1 MAAMSS
7 HAPET
12 ETFKQFKDSFAY
24 GSRTDLS
31 FKFLK
36 GLSTEDAALFFQ
48 ELLSKI
54 GDSVNDGDL
63 DRLLQHVYEW
73 QVRSHEPHAEDAAAD
88 RWVYEDGPFA
98 PLAKPLSES
107 RVALFTS
114 SGHFVDGD
122 DPEPFGVKGMTQEQ
136 ACLRAVDF
144 VRARP
149 ALSTIPANTPNDNLR
164 VRHAGYD
171 IRGAEADPNVTFP
184 LERMRDIESEGV
196 FGELASEA
204 YSFPGIA
211 SQIPIIR
218 ESAPEWTALLHDRG
232 VDAVL
237 MVPV

>member
-1 MAAMSS
+1 MSAMSS
-7 HAPET
+7 RTPET
-12 ETFKQFKDSFAY
+12 ETFKHFKDSFAY

-73 QVRSHEPHAEDAAAD
+73 QVRSHEPNEEDPGTD
-88 RWVYEDGPFA
+88 QWVYEDGPFA

-122 DPEPFGVKGMTQEQ
+122 DPEPFGVKGMTQEE
-136 ACLRAVDF
+136 ACLRTTDF
-144 VRARP
+144 VRAKP
-149 ALSTIPANTPNDNLR
+149 LLSTIPADTSNDNLR
-164 VRHAGYD
+164 VRHPGYD
-171 IRGAEADPNVTFP
+171 IRAAEVDPNVTFP
-184 LERMRDIESEGV
+184 LERMRDIEGEGV
-196 FGELASEA
+196 FGELAPEA

-211 SQIPIIR
+211 SQLMIIR
-218 ESAPEWTALLHDRG
+218 ESTPEWTALLHARD